1 MISYEI
7 GWAIVTLRM
16 NLVIAYATSVLIYN
30 FWISESIREL
40 EKRESD
46 ENRFYKLIF
55 QYLNTLDLIQK
66 LTSLES

>member
-1 MISYEI
+1 
-7 GWAIVTLRM
+7 M